1 MTRRLAGRQRG
12 DEILNDRH
20 AGLLPA
26 FAGAIN
32 CINLA
37 VELVQRFLSC
47 PIRQAVVRRDV
58 LRVLGGS
65 RGIHTRDN
73 VTETVSSEA
82 RGVSTGGSNQ
92 CTYSLIA
99 CTLVYSLR
107 RKHPMATAT
116 KRSHKHFQ
124 LDSAKIKRAQRA

>member
-47 PIRQAVVRRDV
+47 PIRQAVVRRDM
-58 LRVLGGS
+58 LRVLGTS
-65 RGIHTRDN
+65 RSIRTRTREKEFRPAFSAGCVPKSLCGI
-73 VTETVSSEA
+73 
-82 RGVSTGGSNQ
+82 G
-92 CTYSLIA
+92 
-99 CTLVYSLR
+99 
-107 RKHPMATAT
+107 P
-116 KRSHKHFQ
+116 
-124 LDSAKIKRAQRA
+124 